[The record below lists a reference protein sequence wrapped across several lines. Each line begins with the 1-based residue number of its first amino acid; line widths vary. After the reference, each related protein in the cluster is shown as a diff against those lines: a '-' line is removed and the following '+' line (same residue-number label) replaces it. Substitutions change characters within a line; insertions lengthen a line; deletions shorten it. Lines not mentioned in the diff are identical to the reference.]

1 LTNIL
6 IKTISCKSLRARKPK
21 NRRVKTA
28 LVIRGRGTLTFNK
41 NSSVA
46 SVLASDVVASGF
58 GLNWMRITL
67 GEYHPE
73 SGQCFGT
80 DMVFKIYILLNFT
93 LLNIV
98 IIIKTNAHLSSI
110 SNFNFRR
117 CMLSCLGPR
126 GVLSP
131 VEFKIIWILTVR
143 LPDKYFCNLINLWI
157 LIPPLVDSNSFYYT
171 GRVSGKIFIR

>member
-1 LTNIL
+1 MLSFCMPNKGYPSNASCTLNQ
-6 IKTISCKSLRARKPK
+6 ISTFLLSSL
-21 NRRVKTA
+21 
-28 LVIRGRGTLTFNK
+28 GRC
-41 NSSVA
+41 
-46 SVLASDVVASGF
+46 
-58 GLNWMRITL
+58 LNWMRITL

-143 LPDKYFCNLINLWI
+143 LPDKYFSRNASCVIK
-157 LIPPLVDSNSFYYT
+157 
-171 GRVSGKIFIR
+171 RV

>member
-1 LTNIL
+1 M
-6 IKTISCKSLRARKPK
+6 
-21 NRRVKTA
+21 
-28 LVIRGRGTLTFNK
+28 LTFCVPNK
-41 NSSVA
+41 GYPSNASCTLNYIFTFVLSS
-46 SVLASDVVASGF
+46 LGRC
-58 GLNWMRITL
+58 LNWMRNTL

-126 GVLSP
+126 GVLGP
-131 VEFKIIWILTVR
+131 MEFKIIWILTVR
-143 LPDKYFCNLINLWI
+143 LPDKYFFQKRVLCNKKSLNL
-157 LIPPLVDSNSFYYT
+157 PK
-171 GRVSGKIFIR
+171 G